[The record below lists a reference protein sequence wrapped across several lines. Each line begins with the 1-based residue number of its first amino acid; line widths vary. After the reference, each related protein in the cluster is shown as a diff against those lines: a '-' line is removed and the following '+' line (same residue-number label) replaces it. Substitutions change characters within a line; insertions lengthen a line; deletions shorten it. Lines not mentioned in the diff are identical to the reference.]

1 MFKSFKIPRLN
12 TSAPKGAVSNLKRK
26 LYAFSF
32 FDEFLLIYPFY
43 ALMFQDNGLSGA
55 QISSLFIIF
64 TVMIFLLEVP
74 SGSIADKYS
83 RKNVLLIGIMA
94 RAIAFAVW
102 LLFPGYIG
110 FLVGFMFW
118 GIKRAMVSGTMEA
131 FVYDELQR
139 LGKTDF
145 YTKLTGSMQ
154 TYSIFGFILSGLGAS
169 LLAEKGYSI
178 ILILSIVA
186 VCISAVA
193 IYLLPSAPKVKSTE
207 EVKYFD
213 YLRDGIR
220 LVAQRPKLR
229 SIVLFGAVI
238 GGFRVVDEYYNLFF
252 KELHFSNSEIALW
265 IAAIYVFGAIGSAS
279 AHRFEN
285 KRSSAAIG
293 LIIWGIILGLAIVL
307 PPIFAP
313 LFVGLFAMLYYAM
326 SVLTN
331 SYLQKHT
338 ESKTR
343 ATTTSVMSFL
353 SGLFALAVF
362 GVFWMTSVHGYSLGL
377 GVIAGSTLALGGGV
391 AISYMRRAAVKG

>member
-1 MFKSFKIPRLN
+1 MFKPFKIRQSN
-12 TSAPKGAVSNLKRK
+12 ASTSQGAISNLKRK

-32 FDEFLLIYPFY
+32 FDEFILIYPFY
-43 ALMFQDNGLSGA
+43 ALMFQDNGLSGS
-55 QISSLFIIF
+55 QISSLFVVLS
-64 TVMIFLLEVP
+64 VMIFLLEVP

-83 RKNVLLIGIMA
+83 RKRVLLIGIMA
-94 RAIAFAVW
+94 RAVAFGVW

-118 GIKRAMVSGTMEA
+118 GIKRALVSGTMEA

-139 LGKTDF
+139 LGKTGL

-154 TYSIFGFILSGLGAS
+154 THSLFGFVLGGLGAS

-193 IYLLPSAPKVKSTE
+193 IYLLPSAPKIKSTE
-207 EVKYFD
+207 EVRYFD
-213 YLRDGIR
+213 YLRDGVR
-220 LVAQRPKLR
+220 LVAHRPMLR
-229 SIVLFGAVI
+229 SIVLFGAAI
-238 GGFRVVDEYYNLFF
+238 GGLRVIDEYYNLFL

-265 IAAIYVFGAIGSAS
+265 IAAIYVFGAIGSAC
-279 AHRFEN
+279 AHRFET
-285 KRSSAAIG
+285 KRPSAFIG
-293 LIIWGIILGLAIVL
+293 LIVWGTLLGLAIIL

-313 LFVGLFAMLYYAM
+313 LFVGLFAMLFYAM

-353 SGLFALAVF
+353 SEIFALAVF
-362 GVFWMTSVHGYSLGL
+362 GVFWLTSGYSLGL
-377 GVIAGSTLALGGGV
+377 GVIAGSILVICFGMALFG
-391 AISYMRRAAVKG
+391 IKSLIMKRD